1 MQSNAETISSIE
13 SNDFFEG
20 VEKLLEIWFGRS
32 SGVDDNDHVISV
44 GTGSVDVIRRSSD
57 GEEDDKSG
65 DDEMEDMDGNK
76 RLMRRDGDLR
86 RIPKKTIQDMLALVK
101 CEIIS
106 ETHSD
111 HIDAYVLSESSLFV
125 SRNRIILKTC
135 GSTVLL
141 RCVKPF
147 LYLAKKYAGF
157 DQVRLVAF
165 DQNKSNVNSDRFD
178 FSSFFAPI
186 SSIPGVGRVLFAQK
200 LYASRSAGKS
210 SQLFQL

>member
-1 MQSNAETISSIE
+1 MQSANGDCDLSSFET
-13 SNDFFEG
+13 NDFFEG

-32 SGVDDNDHVISV
+32 VDCPEDNQRLVIV
-44 GTGSVDVIRRSSD
+44 KTGSVDIIRRSSD

-65 DDEMEDMDGNK
+65 DDDSDESSNEMLTEQVCTCVDNHSQSKAGSRCK
-76 RLMRRDGDLR
+76 RVVRREGDLR
-86 RIPKKTIQDMLALVK
+86 RIPKQALQEMLAVVK

-106 ETHSD
+106 GKQSE

-141 RCVKPF
+141 RCIQPL

-157 DQVRLVAF
+157 DQVRVLC
-165 DQNKSNVNSDRFD
+165 
-178 FSSFFAPI
+178 
-186 SSIPGVGRVLFAQK
+186 SI
-200 LYASRSAGKS
+200 
-210 SQLFQL
+210 